1 MTKVVCA
8 KCKADWTR
16 AGNPARCPAC
26 EQVSFGIVVPATR
39 TNETREVAEK
49 DYQETM
55 EARECRSGS
64 TGGGKKDE

>member
-1 MTKVVCA
+1 V
-8 KCKADWTR
+8 
-16 AGNPARCPAC
+16 GNPARCPAC

>member
-1 MTKVVCA
+1 MTKVVCV

-49 DYQETM
+49 AYQETI
-55 EARECRSGS
+55 EAKRRRM
-64 TGGGKKDE
+64 K